1 MGISPYPASVLLPD
15 LAQPYPTLV
24 EFLSQKFPR
33 IAAAVWQRRLAQGKL
48 LDDAGEP
55 LEPDAPYRPGTR
67 VFYFREVEA
76 EEVIPFEERIIY
88 RDDQILVCCK
98 PHFLPVTP
106 VGRFVE
112 QSLLNRLR
120 RSTGIHDLV
129 PLHRIDRET
138 AGLVLFSVNPQT
150 RSRYYDL
157 FKRGEVQK
165 EYQALAPLAELPPQ
179 RSWLVEN
186 RLVPGEP
193 WFRMQ
198 VVPGE
203 ANARS
208 TVELREVADG
218 LGRFRLSPLTGK
230 THQLRVHLSGLGFPI
245 LNDRLYP
252 RLKEQA
258 PDDFEKP
265 LQLLAKGLKFADPVT
280 GARRE
285 FQSDRKLLW

>member
-1 MGISPYPASVLLPD
+1 MGISPYPASVLLPE
-15 LAQPYPTLV
+15 LAQPYPSLV
-24 EFLSQKFPR
+24 EFLSQKFSRVP
-33 IAAAVWQRRLAQGKL
+33 ASVWERRLAQGKL
-48 LDDAGEP
+48 LDGDGEP

-67 VFYFREVEA
+67 VFYFREVEQ
-76 EEVIPFEERIIY
+76 EEVIPFQERTVY

-129 PLHRIDRET
+129 PLHRIDRDT

-150 RSRYYDL
+150 RSRYCDL

-165 EYQALAPLAELPPQ
+165 EYLALAPVAEVPSQ

-203 ANARS
+203 TNARS
-208 TVELREVADG
+208 TVELCEVAGG

-258 PDDFEKP
+258 PDDFASP
-265 LQLLAKGLKFADPVT
+265 LQLLAKELKFVDPVS

-285 FQSDRKLLW
+285 FRSDRELLW

>member
-1 MGISPYPASVLLPD
+1 MGISPYPASVLLPETEK
-15 LAQPYPTLV
+15 PYPTLI
-24 EFLSQKFPR
+24 EFLSKRFPR
-33 IAAAVWQRRLAQGKL
+33 VPAALWQCRLARGKL
-48 LDDAGEP
+48 LDDNGEP
-55 LEPDAPYRPGTR
+55 LDPAAPYRPGSR

-76 EEVIPFEERIIY
+76 EEVIPFKERILFQ
-88 RDDQILVCCK
+88 DDQILVCCK

-120 RSTGIHDLV
+120 LSTGLHDLV

-138 AGLVLFSVNPQT
+138 AGLVLFSVNPTT

-157 FKRGEVQK
+157 FKRGEVRK
-165 EYQALAPLAELPPQ
+165 EYQALAPVAALPA
-179 RSWLVEN
+179 RRHWRVEN

-198 VVPGE
+198 VVPG
-203 ANARS
+203 AVNARS
-208 TVELREVADG
+208 EIELTEVVDG
-218 LGRFRLSPLTGK
+218 LGRFRLAPLTGK

-252 RLKEQA
+252 RLQDQA
-258 PDDFEKP
+258 PDDFDRP
-265 LQLLAKGLKFADPVT
+265 LRLLARRLAFVDPVT
-280 GARRE
+280 GVSRE
-285 FQSDRKLLW
+285 FQSDRELL